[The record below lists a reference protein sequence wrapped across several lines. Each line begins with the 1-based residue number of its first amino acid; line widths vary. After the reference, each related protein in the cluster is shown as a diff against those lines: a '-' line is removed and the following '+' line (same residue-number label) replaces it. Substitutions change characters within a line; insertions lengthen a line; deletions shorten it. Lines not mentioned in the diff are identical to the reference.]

1 MVKGMIMSILAILG
15 IIIVIFI
22 AYIVGI
28 EVWHDI
34 DQREFNKEEV
44 RKFSQAS
51 KINNV
56 RKLKWLLEDIEYFLD
71 NVPYRYV
78 NEEDREEMIGIKYY
92 VVGKL
97 EILNEKNNEQ
107 GI

>member
-1 MVKGMIMSILAILG
+1 MSILAILG
-15 IIIVIFI
+15 IIIAIFI
-22 AYIVGI
+22 VYIVGK
-28 EVWHDI
+28 EAWHDI

-44 RKFSQAS
+44 RKFRQAS

-56 RKLKWLLEDIEYFLD
+56 RKLKWLLEDIEHFLD
-71 NVPYRYV
+71 SVPSWYV

-97 EILNEKNNEQ
+97 EILNKKNNEQ

>member
-1 MVKGMIMSILAILG
+1 MSILSILG

-22 AYIVGI
+22 GYII
-28 EVWHDI
+28 EKKARYDI
-34 DQREFNKEEV
+34 GQREANEKEV
-44 RKFSQAS
+44 RKFSQTS

-71 NVPYRYV
+71 SVPSWYV

-92 VVGKL
+92 VIGKL
-97 EILNEKNNEQ
+97 EILNKKEQ
-107 GI
+107 